1 MGRFGVLF
9 LILAASSRVCGIFCR
24 KIIIIIGWVIM
35 IYVAYKTTQVEIDYT
50 EFNPFAELEIDRV
63 N

>member
-1 MGRFGVLF
+1 MGRLGALF
-9 LILAASSRVCGIFCR
+9 LILVASSCVCGIFYR
-24 KIIIIIGWVIM
+24 KIIIIIGWIIM

-50 EFNPFAELEIDRV
+50 EFDPFAELEIDRV